1 MANTMMT
8 TLPWSRAEDFPEGVV
23 EPGPGMLDPAP
34 LLGTWINTNP
44 QVRGIARIVLAANG
58 GRFTVQIFGANGA
71 NGDSPI
77 DWGEVPAVPFAHD
90 AGSRETMAFSAA
102 YDLGFQR
109 VELQANVK
117 QGVLVVASFN
127 EFTDGSGRSSYFTR
141 EFFYR

>member
-1 MANTMMT
+1 MET
-8 TLPWSRAEDFPEGVV
+8 TTTTSLPWSRAEDLPEGAA
-23 EPGPGMLDPAP
+23 EPGPGTLDPAP

-44 QVRGIARIVLAANG
+44 RVRGIARIVLAANG
-58 GRFTVQIFGANGA
+58 GRFTVQVSGA
-71 NGDSPI
+71 NGDAPI
-77 DWGEVPAVPFAHD
+77 DWGEVPATPFAHD